1 MDDHLPELTWLERWA
16 LRILHRSPRLGLV
29 IAKPYLE
36 PTLSWSVA
44 SDDDEAVQIAA
55 SIVDSPEFEPPSMRL
70 ERIYHLPAYGED
82 E

>member
-1 MDDHLPELTWLERWA
+1 MDHLSELSWLERWA

-36 PTLSWSVA
+36 PAISWSVA
-44 SDDDEAVQIAA
+44 QDDDEAVAIA
-55 SIVDSPEFEPPSMRL
+55 STIVEAPELEPPSMRL
-70 ERIYHLPAYGED
+70 ERIYHLPAYGEA

>member
-44 SDDDEAVQIAA
+44 SDDQEAVAIAS
-55 SIVDSPEFEPPSMRL
+55 SIVEAPELEPDSMRL
-70 ERIYHLPAYGED
+70 ERIYHLPAYGE
-82 E
+82 EE